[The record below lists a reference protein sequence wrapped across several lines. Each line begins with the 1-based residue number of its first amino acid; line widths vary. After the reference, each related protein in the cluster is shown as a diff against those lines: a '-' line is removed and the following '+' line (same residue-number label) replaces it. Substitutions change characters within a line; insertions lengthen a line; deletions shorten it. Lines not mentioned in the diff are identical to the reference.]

1 MRKKYYKSTA
11 GHDTRR
17 HAWRRSSAESRIQ
30 LFVARGAHSPGSSP
44 ARDPGDGRCG
54 TESVVAKLRQHV
66 CQSGPAVDRA
76 GEVVA
81 SAVAADAVFDPQRAP
96 SDGRNGLQ
104 MLFRWFVGL
113 NADDPVWAATVFT
126 KNRDRLL
133 QADVA
138 KEFLAEVVAQARV
151 KGLTSDEHFTADRTM
166 LEA

>member
-30 LFVARGAHSPGSSP
+30 LFVARGARSPGSSP

-81 SAVAADAVFDPQRAP
+81 SAVAADAVFDPQRVP

-104 MLFRWFVGL
+104 LAVPLVCRAERGRPGVG
-113 NADDPVWAATVFT
+113 
-126 KNRDRLL
+126 RDRFY
-133 QADVA
+133 Q
-138 KEFLAEVVAQARV
+138 EPGPVVAGGRGQGV
-151 KGLTSDEHFTADRTM
+151 SGGGGGTGWGEGPDFG
-166 LEA
+166 